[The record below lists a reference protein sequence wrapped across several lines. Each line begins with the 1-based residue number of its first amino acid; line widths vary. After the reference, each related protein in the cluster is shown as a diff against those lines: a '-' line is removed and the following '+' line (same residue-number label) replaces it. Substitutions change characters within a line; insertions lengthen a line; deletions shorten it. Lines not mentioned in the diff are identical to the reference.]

1 MQKVQF
7 KTKIFRINHKKKE
20 KLFSIKIIYNNRK
33 YKIINLLFSDLSINL
48 KIIIVEEDHNKTI
61 KFKIIKIF
69 KMIIRL
75 SLMKTRISKCSQNNH
90 SIMHLKINLMN
101 NK

>member
-48 KIIIVEEDHNKTI
+48 KIIIVEEDHN
-61 KFKIIKIF
+61 
-69 KMIIRL
+69 
-75 SLMKTRISKCSQNNH
+75 
-90 SIMHLKINLMN
+90 
-101 NK
+101 